1 MDKISVF
8 EVIVFTIVLVITSFF
23 SVFRSAQSL
32 KETHQEEQSQVVS
45 FIVIVFGALMGLT
58 FKVMPPLVYAI
69 ILVIIAGLHLLNQE
83 GSMRRQSWNLLAAG
97 YAFVLIVSVV
107 FHRKD
112 NTFHPL
118 ALLWIIPAVAP
129 FITGWIQAIRLNKR
143 TRKTGVELSGRIIPW
158 AIMAI
163 LTLAVIVLF
172 VLVLTK

>member
-8 EVIVFTIVLVITSFF
+8 EIVIFTIVLIATSFF

-32 KETHQEEQSQVVS
+32 KETHEEEQSQLVS
-45 FIVIVFGALMGLT
+45 FIIVIFSTLMGLT

-97 YAFVLIVSVV
+97 YAFILIVSVV
-107 FHRKD
+107 LHRKD
-112 NTFHPL
+112 NAFHPL
-118 ALLWIIPAVAP
+118 ALLWIIPVVAP
-129 FITGWIQAIRLNKR
+129 FIAGWIQAIRLNKR
-143 TRKTGVELSGRIIPW
+143 TSKTELSGRIIPW
-158 AIMAI
+158 AITAI